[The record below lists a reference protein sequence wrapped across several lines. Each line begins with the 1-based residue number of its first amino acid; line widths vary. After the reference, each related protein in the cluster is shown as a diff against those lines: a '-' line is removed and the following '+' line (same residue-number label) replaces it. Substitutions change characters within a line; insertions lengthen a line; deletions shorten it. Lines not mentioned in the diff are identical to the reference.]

1 MKFKVN
7 KDKFLKEKFIE
18 EARQE
23 VNVHTSYHVES
34 YVQGYVDCAL
44 NREDVLSK
52 CKDLLMEMYSNRRIV
67 FIKNPYTDREENYQL
82 SEMLKNWFVRSEE
95 LFLKMNGNEAGHGY
109 KMTGFDEI

>member
-1 MKFKVN
+1 MKFKLK
-7 KDKFLKEKFIE
+7 KDKVLKEKFIE

-23 VNVHTSYHVES
+23 VNVHTPYHVEG

-67 FIKNPYTDREENYQL
+67 FVKNPYTDVEENCQL

-95 LFLKMNGNEAGHGY
+95 LLLKMNGNETGHDY
-109 KMTGFDEI
+109 KITEFDEI

>member
-1 MKFKVN
+1 MKFKLK
-7 KDKFLKEKFIE
+7 KDKALKEEFIQ

-23 VNVHTSYHVES
+23 VNVHTPYHVES

-52 CKDLLMEMYSNRRIV
+52 CKELLSEMYSNRRIV

-95 LFLKMNGNEAGHGY
+95 LLLKMNGNEGVHGY
-109 KMTGFDEI
+109 KMTELDEI